1 MSTCFAKPESEM
13 GTDRLKRIADFLF
26 EAGML
31 ARLPRTGFA
40 FLGSGDQS
48 IAEHL
53 HRTAVLGYVL
63 ATLEDA
69 DVGKVLAIC
78 LFHDL
83 PETRTSDLNN
93 VSKRYTHADAAR
105 ALEDQTRDLPFG
117 EEVKELVEEF
127 EAQGTREAQIA
138 RDADQLEL
146 LLSLKEQLDQG
157 NRKAER
163 WVPYV
168 LTRLQTE
175 TAKRLA
181 TTLLETDSDGWWFP
195 GQQ

>member
-1 MSTCFAKPESEM
+1 
-13 GTDRLKRIADFLF
+13 
-26 EAGML
+26 ML

-63 ATLEDA
+63 ATVEGA
-69 DVGKVLAIC
+69 DVERVLKIC

-93 VSKRYTHADAAR
+93 VSKRYTHADTAR

-117 EEVKELVEEF
+117 EEVKGLVEEF
-127 EAQGTREAQIA
+127 EAQSTKEAQIA

-146 LLSLKEQLDQG
+146 LLSLKEQLDLG

-168 LTRLQTE
+168 LRRLRTE

-181 TTLLETDSDGWWFP
+181 TTILETDSDGWWFP

>member
-1 MSTCFAKPESEM
+1 MGAES
-13 GTDRLKRIADFLF
+13 LKRIADFLF

-31 ARLPRTGFA
+31 AKLPRTGFA

-48 IAEHL
+48 IAEHV

-63 ATLEDA
+63 ATLEGA
-69 DVGKVLAIC
+69 DVGRVLKLC

-93 VSKRYTHADAAR
+93 VSKRYTTADGAR
-105 ALEDQTRDLPFG
+105 ALEDQTRGLPFG
-117 EEVKELVEEF
+117 PEVKGLVEEF

-146 LLSLKEQLDQG
+146 LLSLKEQLDLG
-157 NRKAER
+157 NKKAEK

-168 LTRLQTE
+168 LTRLKTE
-175 TAKRLA
+175 TARRLA
-181 TTLLETDSDGWWFP
+181 RVILETDSDGWWFP

>member
-1 MSTCFAKPESEM
+1 MQTSTFQ
-13 GTDRLKRIADFLF
+13 RIVDFLF

-31 ARLPRTGFA
+31 AKFPRTGFA

-48 IAEHL
+48 IAEHVY
-53 HRTAVLGYVL
+53 RTAVLGYVL
-63 ATLEDA
+63 ATLENA
-69 DVGKVLAIC
+69 DVERVLKIC

-93 VSKRYTHADAAR
+93 VSKRYTKADEAR

-117 EEVKELVEEF
+117 GEVKGLVEEF
-127 EAQGTREAQIA
+127 EAQDTKEAKIA

-146 LLSLKEQLDQG
+146 LLSLKEQLDWG
-157 NRKAER
+157 NQKAKK
-163 WVPYV
+163 WVSYV
-168 LTRLQTE
+168 LVRLQTD

-181 TTLLETDSDGWWFP
+181 ETILETDSDGWWFP
-195 GQQ
+195 GQQQET

>member
-1 MSTCFAKPESEM
+1 MQTSS
-13 GTDRLKRIADFLF
+13 LKSIVDFLF

-31 ARLPRTGFA
+31 AKLPRTGFA

-48 IAEHL
+48 VAEHVY
-53 HRTAVLGYVL
+53 RTSVLGYVL
-63 ATLEDA
+63 ATQEGA
-69 DVGKVLAIC
+69 DVERVLKIC

-93 VSKRYTHADAAR
+93 VSKRYTKADEAR
-105 ALEDQTRDLPFG
+105 ALRDQTQDLPFG
-117 EEVKELVEEF
+117 PEVRELVEEF
-127 EAQGTREAQIA
+127 EAQETPEARIA

-146 LLSLKEQLDQG
+146 LLSLKEQLDRG
-157 NRKAER
+157 NRKAEK

-168 LTRLQTE
+168 LTRLRTE

-181 TTLLETDSDGWWFP
+181 ATILETDSDGWWFP
-195 GQQ
+195 GQQS